1 MGRAIS
7 PSHPRGRGIRI
18 QGIVASTPELGS
30 SVPEESGTRH
40 DDVTTA
46 WLGGEPPP
54 PPPADPRLVGRFVVL
69 DRLGRGAMGQVL
81 LAYDPKLLREVAL
94 KLVFTR
100 SAGASARMLR
110 EAQALA
116 QLSHP
121 NVVSIYDVGEQDGSV
136 FIAMEYVRGRT
147 LRQWLEAQPR
157 AWRAVVG
164 VLRQA
169 GLGLAA
175 AHRAGLVH
183 RDVKPD
189 NILVADDGRVYIA
202 DFGLAR
208 VDPLSAEASAGG
220 AEVASASGSEL
231 AIPLTEAGTVVGTMA
246 YMAPEQH
253 SGTGAD
259 AASDQYALCVTLYEA
274 LFGER
279 PFTGRRPAELVDAK
293 LAGSVRV
300 PAGTAVPRVISR
312 AVIRGLAPH
321 PADRWP
327 SLDALLDAL
336 ARDPRRARIRALVV
350 VGGMVAVGAAYGARE
365 LERRRTAAACEAE
378 GEAIAEV
385 WNDGA
390 RERVRAGLLATDTRA
405 AAVTAEH
412 VLPWIDDYA
421 GRWQASR
428 TETCRD
434 GRLRAQWSPELLER
448 AQWCFDDRR
457 NELEAF
463 VGELARA
470 DVEVVHLAVAAAA
483 SLTPAEDCRDVDRLQ
498 RLPAPPSEQRD
509 EVRSVRAGLSRGW
522 ALAQAG
528 RFDGALAAAR
538 EALQGAEALAWPPL
552 IAAARYRVAVG
563 LSRTGELAAAESE
576 AEAAF
581 IAAVSSGSWDVAL
594 DASDQLVWT
603 VGTQLGRHADALR
616 WSRLRSAAVA
626 HLDHVDELREARHL
640 HRVASVHFATG
651 DNAQARALDEQALA
665 IFEARL
671 GHEHPDVAAVLF
683 TLAANHQAV
692 GEYPEAM
699 ELQRQAL
706 EVRERAL
713 GPDHPDVGQSLL
725 GLAGLDTTL
734 GDLPKARQRLERAL
748 ALFEGTHG
756 PRHPSTA
763 LALLQLGNLDA
774 TVGDFAAAK
783 PRFERA
789 VEIFERA
796 TGPRNVETARG
807 LRSLANIHAITGDL
821 AAAKQLHAR
830 ALAISES
837 RLGRDHVDVA
847 VHLDDLANVEGMG
860 GNVAQATALHERAL
874 AIVEAALGPDSPRT
888 LMILDNLAIDYTS
901 AGRNADAR
909 RLLERALE
917 VKRRVFDPRHP
928 TVAYSL
934 VGLGDLDLL
943 EGRAADAAPRYEQAL
958 AIQAEHATPPHEL
971 AGTRF
976 KLARAL
982 WASDRARALE
992 LAAAATAGLG
1002 PDVPGGEALRAEI
1015 DGWIAERRRE

>member
-1 MGRAIS
+1 M
-7 PSHPRGRGIRI
+7 
-18 QGIVASTPELGS
+18 ASTPELAS
-30 SVPEESGTRH
+30 SLPEQSGTRH
-40 DDVTTA
+40 GEVTTA
-46 WLGGEPPP
+46 WLGGEDPPP
-54 PPPADPRLVGRFVVL
+54 RSPAQPHLVGRFVVL
-69 DRLGRGAMGQVL
+69 ERVGSGAMGQVL

-147 LRQWLEAQPR
+147 LRQWLEAEPR

-208 VDPLSAEASAGG
+208 ADLLPAEPSSSGG
-220 AEVASASGSEL
+220 AEVAGGSSREL
-231 AIPLTEAGTVVGTMA
+231 AVPLTEVGTVVGTMA

-293 LAGSVRV
+293 LAGTVRV
-300 PAGTAVPRVISR
+300 PARTAVPRVISR

-327 SLDALLDAL
+327 SLDALLDEL
-336 ARDPRRARIRALVV
+336 GRDPRRARVRALVA
-350 VGGMVAVGAAYGARE
+350 VGSLVAVGGAFGARE
-365 LERRRTAAACEAE
+365 LERRRTEAVCAAE
-378 GEAIAEV
+378 GAAIAEV
-385 WNDGA
+385 WNDDA

-405 AAVTAEH
+405 AALTAER
-412 VLPWIDDYA
+412 VVPWLDEHA
-421 GRWQASR
+421 ARWEASR

-434 GRLRAQWSPELLER
+434 GRVRAQWSPALLER

-463 VGELARA
+463 VGELAHA

-483 SLTPAEDCRDVDRLQ
+483 SLTPAEECRDVDRLQ
-498 RLPAPPSEQRD
+498 RLPAPPIEQRD
-509 EVRSVRAGLSRGW
+509 AMRAVRAGIARGW

-528 RFDGALAAAR
+528 RFDGGLAAAR

-552 IAAARYRVAVG
+552 VAAARYRVAVG
-563 LSRTGELAAAESE
+563 LSQTGELTAAESE
-576 AEAAF
+576 AEAGF
-581 IAAVSSGSWDVAL
+581 VEAVASGSWDVAV

-640 HRVASVHFATG
+640 QRLASIHFATG
-651 DNAQARALDEQALA
+651 DNAQARALDERALA
-665 IFEARL
+665 ILEARL
-671 GHEHPDVAAVLF
+671 GPEHPDVAAVVLS
-683 TLAANHQAV
+683 LASIHQAV
-692 GEYPEAM
+692 GEFPEAKA
-699 ELQRQAL
+699 LYQRAL
-706 EVRERAL
+706 ELRERAL

-725 GLAGLDTTL
+725 GLAGLDNTL
-734 GDLPKARQRLERAL
+734 GDHATARQRLERAL

-756 PRHPSTA
+756 PEHPATA
-763 LALLQLGNLDA
+763 LALYHLGNLDA
-774 TVGDFAAAK
+774 TVGDFAAAR

-789 VEIFERA
+789 VTILERT
-796 TGPRNVETARG
+796 TGPRNAETAKV
-807 LRSLANIHAITGDL
+807 LRSLANVHAITGDL
-821 AAAKQLHAR
+821 ATAKQLHER

-847 VHLDDLANVEGMG
+847 THLDDLANVEGMA
-860 GNVAQATALHERAL
+860 GNLAQATALHERAL
-874 AIVEAALGPDSPRT
+874 AIVEAALGADSPRS
-888 LMILDNLAIDYTS
+888 LWILDNLAIDYTS
-901 AGRNADAR
+901 TGRNADAR

-917 VKRRVFDPRHP
+917 LKQRVFDARHP

-943 EGRAADAAPRYEQAL
+943 EGRPADAARRYEQAL
-958 AIQAEHATPPHEL
+958 AIQGEHPTPPHEL

-982 WASDRARALE
+982 GPTDRPRALA

-1015 DGWIAERRRE
+1015 DAWLAERPGE